1 MSPTDEQ
8 YFEALS
14 EKISSRAGLALEVY
28 KDKCIRRRIAVR
40 MRACG
45 VHTYSDYMRVLEQT
59 PSEYE
64 RLRDALTINVT
75 RFFRNPETWG
85 RVQAEL
91 ASSLWPRGGQLRC
104 WSAGCASGEEAY
116 TLAILAAEVAKTR
129 GDLGALAQV
138 HIDATDIDRQ
148 CLERARAACY
158 PPAALAD
165 APAAVRER
173 YFEPS
178 GTEFRV
184 VAPIRRLVQVGQL
197 DLTRGHM
204 PVRDYHLIACRNV
217 VIYFDRPMQD
227 RLFAAFAQ
235 ALLPGGLLVLG
246 KVETLFGMAR
256 ELFTVVDARE
266 RIFRRVA

>member
-1 MSPTDEQ
+1 MSLTDEEL
-8 YFEALS
+8 FEALS
-14 EKISSRAGLALEVY
+14 EKISSGAGLALDVY

-59 PSEYE
+59 PAEYE

-75 RFFRNPETWG
+75 RFFRNPETWQ
-85 RVQAEL
+85 RVQSEL
-91 ASSLWPRGGQLRC
+91 AGSLWPRSAPLRC

-116 TLAILAAEVAKTR
+116 TLAILAAEVAASR
-129 GDLGALAQV
+129 GDPGALAQV
-138 HIDATDIDRQ
+138 HIDASDIDRQ

-158 PPAALAD
+158 PAGALAD
-165 APAAVRER
+165 APAGVRER
-173 YFEPS
+173 YFEPA
-178 GTEFRV
+178 GAEFRV
-184 VAPIRRLVQVGQL
+184 VAPVRRAVQVGQL

-227 RLFAAFAQ
+227 RLFTAFAH
-235 ALLPGGLLVLG
+235 ALVPGGLLVLG
-246 KVETLFGMAR
+246 KVETLFGVAR
-256 ELFTVVDARE
+256 EFFTVVDARE
-266 RIFRRVA
+266 RIFRRLA